1 MLVLGLFRLGLG
13 FIYLWFKVKFGF
25 RQGLLAGWF
34 RVSCRV
40 CFRVYVLLVWGLV
53 QGCFKV
59 YWGLF
64 RVGFRVGLRFLQGFL
79 MVCFAIYLGLT

>member
-64 RVGFRVGLRFLQGFL
+64 RVGFRVGCRVGLGFIQGWFR
-79 MVCFAIYLGLT
+79 VYLGLF

>member
-25 RQGLLAGWF
+25 RQGLLEGWF

-40 CFRVYVLLVWGLV
+40 CFRVLCTLGLGV
-53 QGCFKV
+53 GS
-59 YWGLF
+59 GLF
-64 RVGFRVGLRFLQGFL
+64 QG
-79 MVCFAIYLGLT
+79 VLGSI